1 MRISKHISY
10 KEATQSQTATRKGI
24 SNDPDAYQLQN
35 MQLLAEKVFEPIRE
49 HFGVPISIN
58 SFFRSQKL
66 NKAIGGASGS
76 QHTQGRAIDID
87 DTLGGVSNKQMFE
100 YIKNHLDFDQLI
112 WEFGDNNNPAWVHVS
127 YVSEIENRRRV
138 LKASKKNGKTVYTI
152 I

>member
-138 LKASKKNGKTVYTI
+138 LKASKKNGKTIYTI
-152 I
+152 L

>member
-49 HFGVPISIN
+49 HFGVPIAIN

-87 DTLGGVSNKQMFE
+87 DTLGGVSNKQMFD

-112 WEFGDNNNPAWVHVS
+112 WEFGDNNNPAWVHIS
-127 YVSEIENRRRV
+127 YVSPTENRNRV
-138 LKASKKNGKTVYTI
+138 LKASKKNGKTIYTI
-152 I
+152 L

>member
-1 MRISKHISY
+1 LRISKHISY

-49 HFGVPISIN
+49 HFGVPIAIN

-87 DTLGGVSNKQMFE
+87 DTLGGVSNKQMFD

-112 WEFGDNNNPAWVHVS
+112 WEFGDNNNPAWVHIS
-127 YVSEIENRRRV
+127 YVSPTENRNRV
-138 LKASKKNGKTVYTI
+138 LKASKKNGKTIYTI
-152 I
+152 L

>member
-49 HFGVPISIN
+49 HFGVPIAIN

-87 DTLGGVSNKQMFE
+87 DTLGVVSNKQMFE

-112 WEFGDNNNPAWVHVS
+112 WEFGDNNNPAWVHIS
-127 YVSEIENRRRV
+127 YVSPTENRNRV
-138 LKASKKNGKTVYTI
+138 LKASKKNGKTIYTI
-152 I
+152 L

>member
-35 MQLLAEKVFEPIRE
+35 MQLLAEKVFEPLRE
-49 HFGVPISIN
+49 HFGVPIAIN

-66 NKAIGGASGS
+66 NKAIGGAAGS

-87 DTLGGVSNKQMFE
+87 DTLGGVSNKQMFD

-112 WEFGDNNNPAWVHVS
+112 WEFGDNSNPAWVHIS
-127 YVSEIENRRRV
+127 YVSESENRRRV
-138 LKASKKNGKTVYTI
+138 LKASKKNGKTIYTI
-152 I
+152 L

>member
-49 HFGVPISIN
+49 HFGVPIAIN

-66 NKAIGGASGS
+66 NKAIGGAAGS

-87 DTLGGVSNKQMFE
+87 DTLGGISNKQMFE

-112 WEFGDNNNPAWVHVS
+112 WEFGDNNNPAWVHIS
-127 YVSEIENRRRV
+127 YVSPTENRNRV
-138 LKASKKNGKTVYTI
+138 LKASKKNGKTIYTI

>member
-49 HFGVPISIN
+49 HFGVPIAIN

-66 NKAIGGASGS
+66 NKAIGGAAGS

-87 DTLGGVSNKQMFE
+87 DTLGGVSNKQMFD

-112 WEFGDNNNPAWVHVS
+112 WEFGDNNNPAWVHIS
-127 YVSEIENRRRV
+127 YVSPTENRNRV

>member
-49 HFGVPISIN
+49 HFGVPIAIN

-66 NKAIGGASGS
+66 NKAIGGAAGS

-112 WEFGDNNNPAWVHVS
+112 WEFGDNNNPAWVHIS
-127 YVSEIENRRRV
+127 YVSPTENRNRV